1 MKYALTLIITF
12 QFFGCGQRAQ
22 VTANKKQV
30 PFHEVIYLDK
40 YYTDFLEAIRADSSN
55 RDSIYSNQ
63 IKDKIVSEHFS
74 KTEYS
79 DFVSGWFSK
88 PIKSTSDLSKYI
100 SDIATNR
107 KEIETIISS
116 AYLGCN
122 NYLNNDSVIFYIVP
136 ALADKKKVMN
146 EMGGAAGFTPGS
158 KQIVLQVDFN
168 IKTWK
173 EALKYTI
180 AHEFNH
186 ACLIKENPTEMREFT
201 LLRYLVFEG
210 KAEAFATLVYP
221 LEKERIP
228 NTFSLSDHE
237 KKALWLKIKPD
248 LQSDNWDI
256 FMEVMFGSKNYPNY
270 GGYTLGFDIIQ
281 TAFKNHPE
289 ILKTNWTYLDA
300 ESFLKLSDYN

>member
-1 MKYALTLIITF
+1 MKYTLTLMISL
-12 QFFGCGQRAQ
+12 QFFGCGQHAQ
-22 VTANKKQV
+22 VTANNNQV
-30 PFHEVIYLDK
+30 LFHEVIYLDK
-40 YYTDFLEAIRADSSN
+40 YYTHFLEAIRTDSSN

-88 PIKSTSDLSKYI
+88 PVKNISNLPKYI
-100 SDIATNR
+100 SDISDNR
-107 KEIETIISS
+107 KEVETIISS
-116 AYLGCN
+116 AFLRCNDYLK
-122 NYLNNDSVIFYIVP
+122 NDSLIFYVVP
-136 ALADKKKVMN
+136 ALADKKEVLN
-146 EMGGAAGFTPGS
+146 EMGGVAGFTPGS
-158 KQIVLQVDFN
+158 QQIILQVDFN

-186 ACLIKENPTEMREFT
+186 ACLIKKTPAEMREWT

-210 KAEAFATLVYP
+210 KAEAFASLVYP
-221 LEKERIP
+221 LEKEKIP
-228 NTFSLSDHE
+228 NTFSLTDNE

-256 FMEVMFGSKNYPNY
+256 FMEVMFGSKNYPHY

-300 ESFLKLSDYN
+300 DSFLKLSDYN